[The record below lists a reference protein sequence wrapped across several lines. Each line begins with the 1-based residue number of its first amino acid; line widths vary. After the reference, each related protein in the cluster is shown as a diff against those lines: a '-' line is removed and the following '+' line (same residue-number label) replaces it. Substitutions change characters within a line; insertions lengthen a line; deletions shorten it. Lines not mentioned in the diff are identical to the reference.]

1 MAEMRGGELGGVEYL
16 DILSRQT
23 HTAATTYLTTHRYHA
38 LREDTEGFGGMTSAA
53 RCEIRNGSS
62 QSSPIPPDL
71 RPVRPCSD
79 PDLVLFET

>member
-53 RCEIRNGSS
+53 RCE
-62 QSSPIPPDL
+62 
-71 RPVRPCSD
+71 
-79 PDLVLFET
+79 FETAPHNPRQSRQI